1 VKTGT
6 VLIDIIDFLKIA
18 LEDMDKDA
26 LKKSL
31 IPHVTNV
38 KTFKP
43 DKVNKSILGQN
54 KTDDSVLPA
63 F

>member
-1 VKTGT
+1 
-6 VLIDIIDFLKIA
+6 LIFLKIG
-18 LEDMDKDA
+18 LKDMDEDA
-26 LKKSL
+26 LKKSV

-43 DKVNKSILGQN
+43 DKVYKSILRQN

>member
-1 VKTGT
+1 
-6 VLIDIIDFLKIA
+6 
-18 LEDMDKDA
+18 MDEDA
-26 LKKSL
+26 LKKSV